1 MKIHL
6 IAIGGSAMHNLAL
19 ALHDAGH
26 TVSGSDDE
34 IFEPSKSRLLQAG
47 LLPESLGW
55 DANRIIQE
63 LDVVIVGMHARSENP
78 ELLRAQE
85 LGLELLSYPEFL
97 YQASKDKTRVVIA
110 GSHGKTSISAMVLH
124 VCKEA
129 GVETDFMVGAQLDG
143 FKNMVQLSDYKA
155 FMLIEGD
162 EYPASPTDLRPKF
175 LSYKP
180 NIALISGI
188 AWDHMNVFPTYEIYL
203 KQFEQFL
210 EMTQAGSALIYFEED
225 PEVKKLVE
233 NYPKVFKRIPYK
245 THDYQVMDGIYY
257 LLTPEGE
264 MPLQIFGAHNM
275 ANIEGAR
282 WICRQMGIMDEEFYT
297 GIMSFKGAQKR
308 LQTLATNEKGTVY
321 LDFAHAPSKV
331 KATLGA
337 VLEKYKGQKVRACLE
352 LHTFSSLNQNFMP
365 QYRNCVQGAD
375 EIFVYYNPKAVAH
388 KKLPELNKAIVAEAF
403 NLQENQIFDNIQTLE
418 KELLQAQPLGTVTL
432 LMSSGNFDN
441 TPLQNWADKLLA

>member
-1 MKIHL
+1 
-6 IAIGGSAMHNLAL
+6 MHNLAL
-19 ALHDAGH
+19 ALHDSGH
-26 TVSGSDDE
+26 VVSGSDDE

-47 LLPESLGW
+47 LLPQNMGW
-55 DANRIIQE
+55 DAQRITQD
-63 LDVVIVGMHARSENP
+63 LDVVIVGMHARKNNP

-85 LGLELLSYPEFL
+85 LGIEVLSYPEFL
-97 YQASKDKTRVVIA
+97 YRASENKTRVVIA

-124 VCKEA
+124 VCQYA
-129 GVETDFMVGAQLDG
+129 GVDTDFMVGAQLEG
-143 FKNMVQLSDYKA
+143 FKNMVQLSDDKP

-210 EMTQAGSALIYFEED
+210 EITQAGSALIYFEED
-225 PEVKKLVE
+225 TEVKKMVE

-245 THDYQVMDGIYY
+245 THEYQVIDGIYY

-264 MPLQIFGAHNM
+264 LPLNIFGAHNM
-275 ANIEGAR
+275 ANVEGAR
-282 WICRQMGIMDEEFYT
+282 WICRQMGIMDDEFYA

-308 LQTLATNEKGTVY
+308 LQTLASNEKGTVY

-337 VLEKYKGQKVRACLE
+337 VLEKHQGQKVRACLE

-365 QYRNCVQGAD
+365 QYKNCLEGAD
-375 EIFVYYNPKAVAH
+375 EVFVYYNPKAVAH
-388 KKLPELNKAIVAEAF
+388 KQLPELNKSIIAQAF
-403 NLQENQIFDNIQTLE
+403 NLKENEVYNDIEVLQNQLIQPQN
-418 KELLQAQPLGTVTL
+418 QASITL
-432 LMSSGNFDN
+432 LMSSGNFDGAS
-441 TPLQNWADKLLA
+441 LKDWANKLLS